1 MLNWKGERISSEHTN
16 AGYSFFLQNF
26 LAQEAFPTENW
37 QNVEKWVCLWL
48 FLSSWAEIIESVR
61 AYIQILAVLV
71 IVRILHIDMCTHV
84 DRRTNYCSVLVHWW
98 GLLLPA
104 ATKQYQNNIIHRKHW
119 QKQWPSNRKPL
130 GYSQLDTVLS
140 TIDCLKQTN
149 RFRVNLADPLLF
161 RVKAKQ
167 HLIKMQY
174 IYKLNT
180 LSPNPGPI
188 QFFIHSCTMPNR
200 KST

>member
-1 MLNWKGERISSEHTN
+1 MEWNNWIGTCLYSNIGGARYRSHTAHRHVHTCGQKDQLLFSSG
-16 AGYSFFLQNF
+16 AL
-26 LAQEAFPTENW
+26 
-37 QNVEKWVCLWL
+37 
-48 FLSSWAEIIESVR
+48 VR
-61 AYIQILAVLV
+61 AAAS
-71 IVRILHIDMCTHV
+71 
-84 DRRTNYCSVLVHWW
+84 CSHQTI
-98 GLLLPA
+98 P
-104 ATKQYQNNIIHRKHW
+104 KQYNTQKKHW

-130 GYSQLDTVLS
+130 DYSQLDTVLS
-140 TIDCLKQTN
+140 TINCLKQTN
-149 RFRVNLADPLLF
+149 RFRVNLADRLLF

-180 LSPNPGPI
+180 LSPNPGPT